1 MNQLIQQFQQ
11 GWQRLA
17 PREQQLLSI
26 AAPVVAVAVL
36 YFGVWQPFQQWRVQ
50 QANELKQAL
59 SQLHN
64 MQAALPQLQQGGV
77 RNVQGS
83 LADVVAQA
91 ATAHQLKVSRMQP
104 KDAQL
109 QLTLE
114 DAPFNKLLQWLHQL
128 QQQQGVQIVQL
139 EVSAADSPG
148 MVRVRRVVLQ

>member
-1 MNQLIQQFQQ
+1 MNQFVQQFQQ
-11 GWQRLA
+11 WWQRLA

-26 AAPVVAVAVL
+26 AAPVVAVAML
-36 YFGVWQPFQQWRVQ
+36 YFGAWQPYQQWRAQ
-50 QANELKQAL
+50 QANDLQQAL

-77 RNVQGS
+77 RNIQGS
-83 LADVVAQA
+83 LPDVVAQA
-91 ATAHQLKVSRMQP
+91 ATSYQLKVSRMQP
-104 KDAQL
+104 KDDQL
-109 QLTLE
+109 ELTLE

-128 QQQQGVQIVQL
+128 QQQQGVQIVLL